1 MTSQTWDTFQA
12 TSRHVDGPKVVDE
25 VSLGQSDAK
34 VNDGNGLCIGIVV
47 DLDLEV
53 IGVAKEGIILH
64 SVDELRVSGVD
75 VRPTLQGHLI
85 FEIHLL
91 SALKLWRHGP

>member
-1 MTSQTWDTFQA
+1 MTSQTGDTFQA

-25 VSLGQSDAK
+25 VSLGQSDAT
-34 VNDGNGLCIGIVV
+34 VNDGNGLCIRIVV

-75 VRPTLQGHLI
+75 VQPTLQGHFI